1 MKYSTSPSPS
11 RCNSPSPT
19 PLFHSFN
26 SSLPTPIT
34 YRNNCIGAA
43 SKCYKYLRKLL
54 KFDQMDFEFA
64 IWQVIYLLISPQKVY
79 RNFQNRKQTKL
90 QFARDDPAFLVLLG
104 CWLCISSIVF
114 AVITGLNFVQFVKIL
129 LYATFVDCIGIGLC
143 IATIFWFVTNHHM
156 RHDRSQD
163 VEWGYAFDIH
173 LNAFFPPLI
182 ILHMLQLFLYPSF
195 INYDTFSARFLGNTF
210 WLVSI
215 AYYIYIT
222 FLGYASVDILHHTA
236 SILWALPII
245 LILYIISLFAGFN
258 ISKNMIEFYHERAV
272 N

>member
-19 PLFHSFN
+19 PLFHNFN

-34 YRNNCIGAA
+34 YKNNCIGAA

-64 IWQVIYLLISPQKVY
+64 MWQVIYLLISPQKVY

-114 AVITGLNFVQFVKIL
+114 AVMTGLNFVQFV
-129 LYATFVDCIGIGLC
+129 
-143 IATIFWFVTNHHM
+143 TNYHL

-182 ILHMLQLFLYPSF
+182 ILHMLQLFLYP
-195 INYDTFSARFLGNTF
+195 
-210 WLVSI
+210 
-215 AYYIYIT
+215 
-222 FLGYASVDILHHTA
+222 SVDILHHTA

-258 ISKNMIEFYHERAV
+258 ISKNMIEFYHGRAI